1 LEVRFRH
8 GMWIIGLLAAALG
21 AAAVGVHAS
30 LAAPTRASTPAST
43 IDKTYSCP
51 VRREHVVDL
60 YASVTLPP
68 TNNQP
73 QQSGV
78 LNLTTGVRT
87 IKQSGITETVSQV
100 SLQARKN
107 SLRIDQKSCR
117 RVKQQ
122 IPLKPKGLSGPPTTV
137 TRTLRGYDNEQCTT
151 TARVLFRLRVKLTAG
166 TPTHALLAVRNDNAK
181 HRPIAFYNWSPRK
194 VSLYT
199 ANGCVTPG

>member
-1 LEVRFRH
+1 MRFRH
-8 GMWIIGLLAAALG
+8 GIWIVGLLAAALG

-30 LAAPTRASTPAST
+30 SAAPTRATTPAST

-51 VRREHVVDL
+51 VRRAHVVDF

-73 QQSGV
+73 QPGV

-87 IKQSGITETVSQV
+87 IKQGNTTETVSQV

-137 TRTLRGYDNEQCTT
+137 TPTLRGYDNEQCTT
-151 TARVLFRLRVKLTAG
+151 TARVLVRLRVKLTAG

-194 VSLYT
+194 VSAYT
-199 ANGCVTPG
+199 SNGCVTPG